1 MSTNTPLLG
10 LNQPA
15 TGGDSG
21 IWGDDINNGFSAL
34 VDIAVAGTNNIT
46 TDGDITLAVSNGNNS
61 SSYSTTGTNS
71 TVAQYAVLNCTGA
84 RTAARNIIVPTT
96 SKIYV
101 VVNSTTGG
109 YSITVKKSGGT
120 GIAVANGETSIV
132 YYNSISGDV
141 VKVSSFG
148 TVLPVTS
155 GGTGVATLT
164 GIVKGNGTSAMTA
177 AVSGTDYA
185 PATSGTSILYGN
197 GSGGFSNVTVGSG
210 LSFSGGTLISTV
222 SPGTGTVTSVSG
234 TGSVNGLSLSGTV
247 TTSGNIT
254 LSGNVTSLTAA
265 NFTVQQSGS
274 KIIFQYNGTT
284 VLSIDSSGNLISAA
298 NVTAYGTP

>member
-34 VDIAVAGTNNIT
+34 VDIALAGTNNIT
-46 TDGDITLAVSNGNNS
+46 TDGDITLTVTNGNNS
-61 SSYSTTGTNS
+61 SSFSTTGTNS

-101 VVNSTTGG
+101 VVNNTTGSPSAF
-109 YSITVKKSGGT
+109 SITIKKSGGT
-120 GIAVANGETSIV
+120 GVTVANGETAIV

-148 TVLPVTS
+148 TVLPVAS

-164 GIVKGNGTSAMTA
+164 GIVKGNGTSPMTA

-197 GSGGFSNVTVGSG
+197 GSGGFSNVTVSTG
-210 LSFSGGTLISTV
+210 LSFTGGVLTATTSGTV
-222 SPGTGTVTSVSG
+222 SSVSG
-234 TGSVNGLSLSGTV
+234 TGSVNGLTLSGTV

-254 LSGNVTSLTAA
+254 LSGAVSSLTTTD
-265 NFTVQQSGS
+265 FSVLESGG
-274 KIIFQYNGTT
+274 KLIIKYGGTT
-284 VLSIDSSGNLISAA
+284 LFSIDSSGNMTTIA